1 MLTTA
6 TYARGRRH
14 ATISIERID
23 TFLEYTDTIVNFPGI
38 VALDSDRLVLS
49 ANHARHGEVEGEPLR
64 TFISEDGG
72 AMWTPLGLES
82 PFLDAHP
89 LTGENHLT
97 FAGGNH
103 GYMRD
108 GTITHIDV
116 HQVDLER
123 RDWNRREGPLH
134 AIMQTADPTFRWRR
148 WSQTGEPL
156 ENRLITLQNA
166 PWETGSYEN
175 YARILELGDGE
186 LLTAM
191 GVLAGAPPRLPGVDR
206 RGRAHYDMRFSV
218 GIIRSHDNGATWEVT
233 AAFHPWE
240 HEQVYG
246 LNDRPVDEGFDEAD
260 LEIAANSDLVLIM
273 RSGSYSPLFQT
284 RSTDGGETWSE
295 PENVGWP
302 GVKPRLHL
310 LPGGVLACISGR
322 GGYGH
327 PQVTHVILSLD
338 GAGHHWEA
346 PFAFHTGPGCS
357 YTSTM
362 VKNGQLHVVFSH
374 SDFTRE
380 MGTNQLPSQR
390 IRRAVISVEAA
401 DD

>member
-6 TYARGRRH
+6 TYARGGRR
-14 ATISIERID
+14 ATISVERID

-38 VALDSDRLVLS
+38 VVLDGDRLVLS
-49 ANHARHGEVEGEPLR
+49 ANHARHGDFEGEPLR
-64 TFISEDGG
+64 TFLSEDGG
-72 AMWTPLGLES
+72 AAWTPLGLDS

-89 LTGENHLT
+89 LTGENYLT

-116 HQVDLER
+116 HQADLEHR
-123 RDWNRREGPLH
+123 AWSRREGPMH
-134 AIMQTADPTFRWRR
+134 AIMQTPDPTFRWRR
-148 WSQTGEPL
+148 WSGAGEPL
-156 ENRLITLQNA
+156 ENRLITLQNT

-206 RGRAHYDMRFSV
+206 RGRPHYNMRFSV
-218 GIIRSHDNGATWEVT
+218 GIVRSHDNGKTWEVT

-246 LNDRPVDEGFDEAD
+246 PHDRLVDEGFDEAD
-260 LEIAANSDLVLIM
+260 LEIATNGDLVLIM
-273 RSGSYSPLFQT
+273 RSGSYSPIFQT
-284 RSTDGGETWSE
+284 RSTDGGETWTE
-295 PENVGWP
+295 PENMGWP
-302 GVKPRLHL
+302 AVKPRLHL
-310 LPGGVLACISGR
+310 LSNGVLAAISGR

-327 PQVTHVILSLD
+327 PQVTHVALSLD
-338 GAGHHWEA
+338 GTGHHWET
-346 PFAFHTGPGCS
+346 PFPFHTGPGCS
-357 YTSTM
+357 YTTTF
-362 VKNGQLHVVFSH
+362 VQDGQLHVVFSH

-390 IRRAVISVEAA
+390 IRRAVINVEVEDA
-401 DD
+401 

>member
-38 VALDSDRLVLS
+38 VALDGDRLVLS

-64 TFISEDGG
+64 TFLSEDGG

-116 HQVDLER
+116 HQADLER

-260 LEIAANSDLVLIM
+260 LEIAANGDLVLIM
-273 RSGSYSPLFQT
+273 RSGSYSPLFPDALNRRWRDLERAGKRGLARRKAAAPSPPGWRAGVHFGPRRLRASASNPRDPQPRRRRPSLGSAVRLPHRT
-284 RSTDGGETWSE
+284 GMLLYVDDGQE
-295 PENVGWP
+295 
-302 GVKPRLHL
+302 RAAAR
-310 LPGGVLACISGR
+310 GVLALRFHPSNGHQSASFAAHSAR
-322 GGYGH
+322 GH
-327 PQVTHVILSLD
+327 
-338 GAGHHWEA
+338 
-346 PFAFHTGPGCS
+346 
-357 YTSTM
+357 
-362 VKNGQLHVVFSH
+362 
-374 SDFTRE
+374 
-380 MGTNQLPSQR
+380 
-390 IRRAVISVEAA
+390 
-401 DD
+401 